1 MKKKYL
7 GIGILFI
14 IFTMLISACSNQV
27 TTTTQEEEVV
37 IPVQVAKAIKGEL
50 KEGKKIIGNSAPN
63 LDLSIYSEVSGKIA
77 EVRVKKGD
85 LVKKDQVLVVIEQG
99 DYKNAVSQAEA
110 QVKSAEANLAQAEA
124 GRSSSIVQANNQL
137 TQSQAAYDDAKLNLE
152 RMKSLFE
159 QEAVSKQQLEQAE
172 SALVQAESALNIA
185 KESSEN
191 ANRIESVEVLR
202 AQVETAKIGLMSS
215 KSNLDKTVIK
225 APADGTVVQIGA
237 DVGELIS
244 PQLPTVTLIDI
255 QSINV
260 NAMISEEDLRFV
272 RQGETIAAYIKA
284 IDQKTTGTVSYVSPI
299 ADQQTKNYP
308 IEVTLQNTDL
318 AIKPGMI
325 VELYLQATAQGE
337 DVLVPVDALV
347 KQDEEVFI
355 FVVNGDKAEKRQVT
369 IKEEGS
375 EEASVAKGLNG
386 SETVVVK
393 GQMNLKDG
401 DKIRI
406 VQGGSN
412 G

>member
-1 MKKKYL
+1 MKKKYV

-27 TTTTQEEEVV
+27 TTAPEEEVV
-37 IPVQVAKAIKGEL
+37 IPVQVATAIKGEM
-50 KEGKKIIGNSAPN
+50 KEGKKIVGNSAPN
-63 LDLSIYSEVSGKIA
+63 LDLSIYSEASGKIA

-85 LVKKDQVLVVIEQG
+85 LVKKDQVLAVIEQG

-137 TQSQAAYDDAKLNLE
+137 AQAQASYDDAKLNLE
-152 RMKSLFE
+152 RMKSLYE

-172 SALVQAESALNIA
+172 TAFVQAESALNIA
-185 KESSEN
+185 KESSDN
-191 ANRIESVEVLR
+191 ANRTENVEVLR
-202 AQVETAKIGLMSS
+202 AQVETAKIGLMNA

-244 PQLPTVTLIDI
+244 PQLPVATLIDI
-255 QSINV
+255 QSITV
-260 NAMISEEDLRFV
+260 NAMISEEDLRFI
-272 RQGETIAAYIKA
+272 RQGEKITAYVKA
-284 IDQKTTGTVSYVSPI
+284 IDQKVTGTVSYVSPI
-299 ADQQTKNYP
+299 ADIQTKNYP
-308 IEVTLQNTDL
+308 IEITLQNEDS

-337 DVLVPVDALV
+337 DVLIPVDALV

-375 EEASVAKGLNG
+375 EEVSVVKGLNEG
-386 SETVVVK
+386 ETVVVK